1 MTDLQID
8 NTKEL
13 KNFTTLNGSY
23 NCPLVVSY
31 EKKDLQGND
40 FYTLR
45 YMTMRFIRENQSNIY
60 EFMDIENS
68 KELFNNVDEQSSICD
83 NSLYLG
89 DFEGYQIDNDLYLHD
104 LELDVNNRIILT
116 VLDNAQDKFYS
127 YLID

>member
-1 MTDLQID
+1 MINKKDISE
-8 NTKEL
+8 KEL

-31 EKKDLQGND
+31 EKKELQGND
-40 FYTLR
+40 YYILR
-45 YMTMRFIRENQSNIY
+45 YMAMRFIRENQSNIY

-68 KELFNNVDEQSSICD
+68 KELFDNVDEQSSICN

-89 DFEGYQIDNDLYLHD
+89 DFEGYQITDDLYLHN
-104 LELDVNNRIILT
+104 LELDVNNRIILN
-116 VLDNAQDKFYS
+116 VLDKAQDKFYS

>member
-1 MTDLQID
+1 MTTLKLD

-31 EKKDLQGND
+31 EKKELQGND

-45 YMTMRFIRENQSNIY
+45 YMAMKFIEENQGNIY

-68 KELFNNVDEQSSICD
+68 KELFNIIDEQSATCD

-89 DFEGYQIDNDLYLHD
+89 DFEGYQISDDLYLHD
-104 LELDVNNRIILT
+104 LELDLNNRIILN
-116 VLDNAQDKFYS
+116 VLDKAQDKFYS
-127 YLID
+127 YLIN